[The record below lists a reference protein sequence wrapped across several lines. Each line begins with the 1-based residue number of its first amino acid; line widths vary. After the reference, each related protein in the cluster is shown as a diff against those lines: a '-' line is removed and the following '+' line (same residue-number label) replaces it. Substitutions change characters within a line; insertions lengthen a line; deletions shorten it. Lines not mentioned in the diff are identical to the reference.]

1 MIDMPNNLNKM
12 IEKSGL
18 QKKVVAE
25 RKGVTPETLSRHI
38 HERVPMT
45 SQDAR
50 EYADILGCAAYEI
63 IFETQGTP
71 IIGHSHIYADGT
83 ISRELYWDIENN
95 SSDSDTLKKLD
106 WAYSHTHLPYASAIM
121 RWSMDSKYTGP
132 WAYWSKAHD
141 YVMIDPILNRYV
153 HEETFGKQ
161 AYCYLKDPYPC
172 PKEGEVHLVAGMV
185 YPEPGGVYQIVNG
198 DVGWHLK
205 EQELVFATPVIT
217 VSLRQRLRGVLVL
230 DSKRRDI

>member
-45 SQDAR
+45 IQDAR

-71 IIGHSHIYADGT
+71 IIGHSHIYEDGK
-83 ISRELYWDIENN
+83 ISRNLYLDLEKESDDSN
-95 SSDSDTLKKLD
+95 SLKKLD
-106 WAYSHTHLPYASAIM
+106 WAYSHTHLSYKSAIM
-121 RWSMDSKYTGP
+121 RWSMDAKYTGP
-132 WAYWSKAHD
+132 WAYYGKAHD
-141 YVMIDPILNRYV
+141 YVMLDPILNKYV
-153 HEETFGKQ
+153 HEECFGKQ
-161 AYCYLKDPYPC
+161 AYCYLKNPYPC
-172 PKEGEVHLVAGMV
+172 PHEGEVHLVAGML

-205 EQELVFATPVIT
+205 EQELVFATPLVS
-217 VSLRQRLRGVLVL
+217 VSLRQRLRGVTML
-230 DSKRRDI
+230 KGNATDI

>member
-1 MIDMPNNLNKM
+1 MNDMPNNLNKM

-45 SQDAR
+45 IVDAR
-50 EYADILGCAAYEI
+50 EYADILGCNAYEI

-71 IIGHSHIYADGT
+71 IIGHCHIDQDGT
-83 ISRELYWDIENN
+83 VSRKLHFDISNKDTIEQ
-95 SSDSDTLKKLD
+95 TLKSLD
-106 WAYSHTHLPYASAIM
+106 WAYSHTHLPYRAGIIS
-121 RWSMDSKYTGP
+121 WSMDKKYTGP
-132 WAYWSKAHD
+132 WAYWSKAHE
-141 YVMIDPILNRYV
+141 YVMLDPVLEQYV
-153 HEETFGKQ
+153 HEECYGKQ
-161 AYCYLKDPYPC
+161 AFCYLKTPW
-172 PKEGEVHLVAGMV
+172 EGENGLEHFVAGMV

-198 DVGWHLK
+198 DLRWHLK

-217 VSLRQRLRGVLVL
+217 VSLRQRLRGVVIL
-230 DSKRRDI
+230 DSNRQDL